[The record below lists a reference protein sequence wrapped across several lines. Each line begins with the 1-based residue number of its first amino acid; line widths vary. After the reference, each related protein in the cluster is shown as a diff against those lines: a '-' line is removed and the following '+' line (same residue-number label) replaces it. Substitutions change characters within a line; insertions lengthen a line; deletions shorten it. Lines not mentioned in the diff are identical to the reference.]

1 MRYILP
7 RKERKKQSRE
17 RYENLSIQEKEE
29 IDNNGV
35 NNAKS
40 SLKMKNKGWLNTE
53 KNIINWVKTL
63 HND

>member
-7 RKERKKQSRE
+7 REERKKQSRE
-17 RYENLSIQEKEE
+17 GYENLSIQEKEE

-40 SLKMKNKGWLNTE
+40 SLKMKNKG
-53 KNIINWVKTL
+53 
-63 HND
+63 

>member
-1 MRYILP
+1 MHYILP
-7 RKERKKQSRE
+7 REERKKQSRE

-40 SLKMKNKGWLNTE
+40 SLKMKNKDWLNTE
-53 KNIINWVKTL
+53 KNITNWVKTL

>member
-7 RKERKKQSRE
+7 REERKKQSRE
-17 RYENLSIQEKEE
+17 GYENLSIQEKEE

>member
-7 RKERKKQSRE
+7 REEGKKQSRE